1 MDTIAVT
8 NFSLRN
14 IRKEYGSAVP
24 EWQKG
29 KVIIMKYAIIGAG
42 GTGGILGFYMTK
54 AGRDVTLIAR
64 GRHLAAMQEKGLA
77 VEKMW
82 DGTTET
88 IPVKA
93 TDMDHY
99 SERPDVILVC
109 VKGYSLEDTIPFIQR
124 VANPSTIVIPVLNIY
139 GTGAKMQEKLPN
151 LLVTD
156 GCIYVSANIK
166 EPGVLIQHGRIL
178 RVVYGVRNMS
188 SQKVNVKRVHEE
200 ILNDLKN
207 IKKDFDDSGID
218 GVLSENIQRDALEKF
233 SYVSPIG
240 AAGLY
245 YHATAADFQREGEQ
259 RETFKTMIR
268 EITALAEAMGVP
280 FERNMVE
287 VNLKILSSLAPEATT
302 SMQRDVM
309 EGKDSEIDGLVYEVV
324 RMGERYHVP
333 VPMYAK
339 VAGKLREN
347 L

>member
-1 MDTIAVT
+1 MRGAAEREI
-8 NFSLRN
+8 
-14 IRKEYGSAVP
+14 
-24 EWQKG
+24 
-29 KVIIMKYAIIGAG
+29 IIMKYAIIGAG

-54 AGRDVTLIAR
+54 AGKDVTLIAR
-64 GRHLAAMQEKGLA
+64 GRHLAAMQESGLA

-93 TDMDHY
+93 ADMDHY

-166 EPGVLIQHGRIL
+166 EPGVLIQHGKIL
-178 RVVYGVRNMS
+178 RVVYGVRE
-188 SQKVNVKRVHEE
+188 KEEYDPRLEE
-200 ILNDLKN
+200 IKQ
-207 IKKDFDDSGID
+207 DFDVNGID
-218 GVLSENIQRDALEKF
+218 GVLSENIRRDALEKF

-245 YHATAADFQREGEQ
+245 YHATAADFQREGEE
-259 RETFKTMIR
+259 REAFKTMIR

-280 FERNMVE
+280 FERDMVE
-287 VNLKILSSLAPEATT
+287 VNLKILSTLASEATT

-309 EGKDSEIDGLVYEVV
+309 DGKSSEIDGLVYEVV
-324 RMGERYHVP
+324 CMGERYHVP
-333 VPMYAK
+333 VPMYEK
-339 VAGKLREN
+339 VAEKLKET

>member
-1 MDTIAVT
+1 MRGAAEREI
-8 NFSLRN
+8 
-14 IRKEYGSAVP
+14 
-24 EWQKG
+24 
-29 KVIIMKYAIIGAG
+29 IIMKYAIIGAG

-54 AGRDVTLIAR
+54 AGKDVTLIAR
-64 GRHLAAMQEKGLA
+64 GRHLAAMQESGLA

-93 TDMDHY
+93 ADMDHY
-99 SERPDVILVC
+99 NERPDVILVC

-124 VANPSTIVIPVLNIY
+124 VSNPSTIVIPVLNIY

-166 EPGVLIQHGRIL
+166 EPGVLIQHGKIL
-178 RVVYGVRNMS
+178 RVVYGVRE
-188 SQKVNVKRVHEE
+188 KEEYDPRLEE
-200 ILNDLKN
+200 IKQ
-207 IKKDFDDSGID
+207 DFDVSGID
-218 GVLSENIQRDALEKF
+218 GVLSENIRRDALEKF

-245 YHATAADFQREGEQ
+245 YHATAADFQREGEE
-259 RETFKTMIR
+259 REAFKTMIR
-268 EITALAEAMGVP
+268 EIAALAEAMGVP
-280 FERNMVE
+280 FERDMVD

-309 EGKDSEIDGLVYEVV
+309 DGKSSEIDGLVYEVV
-324 RMGERYHVP
+324 CMGERYHVP
-333 VPMYAK
+333 VPMYEK
-339 VAGKLREN
+339 VAEKLKET

>member
-1 MDTIAVT
+1 MRGAAEREI
-8 NFSLRN
+8 
-14 IRKEYGSAVP
+14 
-24 EWQKG
+24 
-29 KVIIMKYAIIGAG
+29 IIMKYAIIGAG
-42 GTGGILGFYMTK
+42 GTGEILGFYMTK
-54 AGRDVTLIAR
+54 AGKDVTLIAR
-64 GRHLAAMQEKGLA
+64 GRHLAAMQESGLA

-93 TDMDHY
+93 ADMDHY

-166 EPGVLIQHGRIL
+166 EPGVLIQHGKIL
-178 RVVYGVRNMS
+178 RVVYGVRE
-188 SQKVNVKRVHEE
+188 KEEYDPRLEE
-200 ILNDLKN
+200 IKQ
-207 IKKDFDDSGID
+207 DFDASGID
-218 GVLSENIQRDALEKF
+218 GVLSENIRRDALEKF

-245 YHATAADFQREGEQ
+245 YHATAADFQREGEE
-259 RETFKTMIR
+259 REAFKTMIR

-280 FERNMVE
+280 FERDMVE
-287 VNLKILSSLAPEATT
+287 VNLKILSTLASEATT

-309 EGKDSEIDGLVYEVV
+309 DGKSSEIDGLVYEVV
-324 RMGERYHVP
+324 CMGERYHVP
-333 VPMYAK
+333 VPMYEK
-339 VAGKLREN
+339 VAEKLKET